1 MVVTHR
7 SIDDFKATKIEPCSW
22 FNTAQYLV
30 QSVQSMDQSSNQSLT
45 NLILQAISAVGE
57 GVALQDLLAL
67 PGLSGERRK
76 VQRLLQTLVKEGKL
90 RKEGVTRG
98 TRYWLAAAVP
108 PPTAITPLT
117 EDYPPLSPA
126 AELLRAEIRKPVS
139 QRTPVPYYR
148 EFLDAYY
155 PNQTFY
161 LPEQTRNHL
170 RYLGQPKTV
179 ARTAGTYARQILER
193 LLIGLSFNSSRLEGN
208 TYSILDTERLVLAG
222 QESQGKDIKETQMI
236 LNHKGAIEYLVE
248 EAEHIAFNLHTIR
261 NLHALLSEN
270 LMGESADSGRVR
282 IGPLGIKGTVYRPLE
297 IPSQI
302 EESLRQLLHT
312 AQAIEDPFEQSF
324 FALVHLPYLQ
334 PFMDVNKRT
343 SRLAA
348 NIPFIRENLCPISF
362 SGVPGDAYTDG
373 TLVVYEFNKVELLR
387 DVFTWAYERS
397 CKEYQVVQQTLGEPD
412 PFRLRYRDITRA
424 AVQRIVKEAMS
435 PKQTQ
440 EVLQEFAKN
449 VDSNDRIHFYAVV
462 ETELNGLHEGNIIRY
477 RLSEEVW
484 RTWRTKWDQEIND
497 LGSSN

>member
-1 MVVTHR
+1 M
-7 SIDDFKATKIEPCSW
+7 
-22 FNTAQYLV
+22 AQYLV
-30 QSVQSMDQSSNQSLT
+30 QLVQSMAQSNLSSLT
-45 NLILQAISAVGE
+45 NLILQATSAAGE
-57 GVALQDLLAL
+57 GVALQDFLAL

-90 RKEGVTRG
+90 HKEGATRG
-98 TRYWLAAAVP
+98 TRYWLAPAVP
-108 PPTAITPLT
+108 PPTATTPPT

-126 AELLRAEIRKPVS
+126 AELLRADIRLPLS
-139 QRTPVPYYR
+139 QRTPVPYKR
-148 EFLDAYY
+148 KFLDTYH

-161 LPEQTRNHL
+161 LPESTRAHL
-170 RYLGQPKTV
+170 RNLGQPKIV
-179 ARTAGTYARQILER
+179 ERTAGTYAQQILER
-193 LLIGLSFNSSRLEGN
+193 LLIDLSYNSSRLEGN

-222 QESQGKDIKETQMI
+222 QQSQGKDVKETQMI

-270 LMGESADSGRVR
+270 LMGDPADSGRVR
-282 IGPLGIKGTVYRPLE
+282 LGPVGIKGTVYRPLE

-302 EESLRQLLHT
+302 EECLRQLLHT
-312 AQAIEDPFEQSF
+312 AQAIKDPFEQSF

-362 SGVPGDAYTDG
+362 TGVPGDAYTDG

-387 DVFTWAYERS
+387 DVFIWAYERS

-412 PFRLRYRDITRA
+412 PFRLRYREQTRQI
-424 AVQRIVKEAMS
+424 VQTIVRSGLNPNKALELME
-435 PKQTQ
+435 QTARNSIPA
-440 EVLQEFAKN
+440 E
-449 VDSNDRIHFYAVV
+449 DRMKFYAVV
-462 ETELNGLHEGNIIRY
+462 ETELNGLHEGNIVRY
-477 RLSEEVW
+477 RLKEEEWTSW
-484 RTWRTKWDQEIND
+484 RSKWDQDIE
-497 LGSSN
+497 GRGKP

>member
-1 MVVTHR
+1 
-7 SIDDFKATKIEPCSW
+7 
-22 FNTAQYLV
+22 
-30 QSVQSMDQSSNQSLT
+30 MDQSSHHALT
-45 NLILQAISAVGE
+45 NLILQATSVTGE

-76 VQRLLQTLVKEGKL
+76 VQRLLQALLQEGIL

-98 TRYWLAAAVP
+98 TRYWLAAGPPSKPATGPVP
-108 PPTAITPLT
+108 

-126 AELLRAEIRKPVS
+126 AESLRADIRLPVS
-139 QRTPVPYYR
+139 QRTPVPYRR
-148 EFLDAYY
+148 EFLDAYR
-155 PNQTFY
+155 PNRTFY
-161 LPEQTRNHL
+161 LPEPTRAHL
-170 RYLGQPKTV
+170 RNLGQPKIV
-179 ARTAGTYARQILER
+179 ERTAGTYARQILER
-193 LLIGLSFNSSRLEGN
+193 LLIDLSFNSSRLEGN

-222 QESQGKDIKETQMI
+222 QQSQGKDIKETQMI

-261 NLHALLSEN
+261 NIHALLSEN
-270 LMGESADSGRVR
+270 LMGDPADSGRVR
-282 IGPLGIKGTVYRPLE
+282 IGPVGIKGTVYRPLE
-297 IPSQI
+297 IPAQI
-302 EESLRQLLHT
+302 EECLRQLLHT

-387 DVFTWAYERS
+387 DVFIWAYERS

-412 PFRLRYRDITRA
+412 PFRLRYREITRA

-449 VDSNDRIHFYAVV
+449 VDSNDRLRFYAVV

-477 RLSEEVW
+477 RLGEEVW
-484 RTWRTKWDQEIND
+484 RAWRTKWDQEIND
-497 LGSSN
+497 SGSSN